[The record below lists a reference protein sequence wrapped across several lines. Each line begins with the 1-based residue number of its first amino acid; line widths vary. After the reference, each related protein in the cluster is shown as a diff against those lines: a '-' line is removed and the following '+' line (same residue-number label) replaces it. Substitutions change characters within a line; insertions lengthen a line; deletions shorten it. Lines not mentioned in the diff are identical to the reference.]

1 MKEVSGTTY
10 HCLPPVKNSAGGLI
24 MAVIINTQAGPKMG
38 LLRLIS
44 MGRECCIE
52 NC

>member
-24 MAVIINTQAGPKMG
+24 MAVIINIQAGLKMG
-38 LLRLIS
+38 LLRHFL
-44 MGRECCIE
+44 MGRECCIK